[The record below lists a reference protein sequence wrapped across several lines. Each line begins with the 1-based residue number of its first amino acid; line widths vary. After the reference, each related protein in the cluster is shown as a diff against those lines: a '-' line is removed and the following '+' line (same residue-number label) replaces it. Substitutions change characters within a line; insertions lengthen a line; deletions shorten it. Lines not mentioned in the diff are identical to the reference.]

1 MDDTDRKIVRGLQRN
16 ARLSDEELAKE
27 LRLTP
32 GMVRQRLGKL
42 LKRRWLQIA
51 AVADP
56 YEMGYDTPALIGLS
70 FEPKAVEKAVQDLM
84 ETPEV
89 SYMVMTTGDF
99 DVMVEVMCRDR
110 DHLNQLLF
118 SLERM
123 PGLTRTQVH
132 LILRSYKTTH
142 VPPEDEA
149 AAGQGRSRS

>member
-1 MDDTDRKIVRGLQRN
+1 MDDIDRKIVRGLQRN
-16 ARLSDEELAKE
+16 PRQGDDELAKE
-27 LRLTP
+27 LRLTV
-32 GMVRQRLGKL
+32 GMVRQRLAKL
-42 LKRRWLQIA
+42 LRRRWLQIA

-110 DHLNQLLF
+110 DHLNQFLTRLK
-118 SLERM
+118 RM

-132 LILRSYKTTH
+132 LILRSYKLTH
-142 VPPEDEA
+142 VPPENEEA
-149 AAGQGRSRS
+149 A